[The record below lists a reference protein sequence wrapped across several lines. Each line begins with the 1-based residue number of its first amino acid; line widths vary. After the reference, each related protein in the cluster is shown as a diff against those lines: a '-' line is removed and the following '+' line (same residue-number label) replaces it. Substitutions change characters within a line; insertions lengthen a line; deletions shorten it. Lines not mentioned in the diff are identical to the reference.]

1 MALDTRGSDPYLVQC
16 QKFLKLKETITID
29 CDRVEKISVHDGRTN
44 VVRSACPSDVN
55 EDKVD
60 VLDKESDVKKAPGTI
75 SLLEVNWCIG
85 CEYEK
90 NCYILKIPHGFKL
103 FQKFIDKITL
113 NTFDIFLILKN

>member
-29 CDRVEKISVHDGRTN
+29 CDRVEKISVHDGPTN
-44 VVRSACPSDVN
+44 VVRSACLSDVN

-75 SLLEVNWCIG
+75 SLLEVDWCIG
-85 CEYEK
+85 WQYEK
-90 NCYILKIPHGFKL
+90 NCYIPKIPHGFKL
-103 FQKFIDKITL
+103 FPKFVDKITL
-113 NTFDIFLILKN
+113 NIYH

>member
-75 SLLEVNWCIG
+75 SLLEVDWK
-85 CEYEK
+85 YEN
-90 NCYILKIPHGFKL
+90 NC
-103 FQKFIDKITL
+103 
-113 NTFDIFLILKN
+113 